1 VRLAKPAAALNVI
14 GCSTSLA
21 RDAQYSG
28 DTMKRF
34 TNGSLMVLLAFI
46 LVGAIASSASAEE
59 FIYSHTGKLK
69 SKPLGIQTFTLKSGG
84 PTIECK
90 EVTSEGEATSLKAT
104 TLGISILY
112 GKCTAFSGSDEA
124 TVSLA
129 NYRFGTSPRSLTI
142 TAEPPLTI
150 LITGLIKC
158 HFVIKTP
165 QTFSK
170 AGEVEYKNH
179 SGKIT
184 EESKLTGV
192 ESEVTESSEPAKC
205 GKVSE
210 ILKAGTFNGGQEVEL
225 LEGGIEIS

>member
-1 VRLAKPAAALNVI
+1 
-14 GCSTSLA
+14 
-21 RDAQYSG
+21 
-28 DTMKRF
+28 MKRV
-34 TNGSLMVLLAFI
+34 TNGSLLVLLAFV
-46 LVGAIASSASAEE
+46 LVGAIASAASAEE

-69 SKPLGIQTFTLKSGG
+69 SKPLGIQTFTLESGLA
-84 PTIECK
+84 IECK
-90 EVTSEGEATSLKAT
+90 EATSEGEATSLKAT

-150 LITGLIKC
+150 LITGALKC
-158 HFVIKTP
+158 HFIIKTP

-179 SGKIT
+179 SGRIT
-184 EESKLTGV
+184 EESNLTGV

-205 GKVSE
+205 GKVGE
-210 ILKAGTFNGGQEVEL
+210 KFKAGKFNGGQEVEL
-225 LEGGIEIS
+225 LEGTIEIA